1 MKGESFSST
10 AGRKTDERREI
21 SPVEKI
27 CALIVLVRIDF
38 LNQAGNWTC
47 SVLPTVVSF
56 SKISLS
62 FIKIR
67 RKNYP
72 PGAPSSFYW
81 YKMTR
86 TKHFIDT
93 SLIKVNVCH
102 MLIAI
107 YTFWFRYSQNFSWIV
122 LSCKPLFL

>member
-1 MKGESFSST
+1 MEKVSPLRQVKKQMKE
-10 AGRKTDERREI
+10 ERY

-72 PGAPSSFYW
+72 PAPLLP
-81 YKMTR
+81 
-86 TKHFIDT
+86 FIG
-93 SLIKVNVCH
+93 IK
-102 MLIAI
+102 
-107 YTFWFRYSQNFSWIV
+107 
-122 LSCKPLFL
+122 